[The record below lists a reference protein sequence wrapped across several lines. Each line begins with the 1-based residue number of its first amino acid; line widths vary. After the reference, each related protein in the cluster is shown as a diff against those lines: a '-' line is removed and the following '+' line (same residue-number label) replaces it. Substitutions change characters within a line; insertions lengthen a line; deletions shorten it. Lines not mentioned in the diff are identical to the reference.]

1 VRLLGCDPTDL
12 AAWVRGDAPVP
23 AAIVALLHLLIEGTI
38 STADV
43 GSAKVVARSRPSPG
57 HWQCM
62 SCRLKRRC
70 TLKRHLPVTGKCPIY
85 QSVHR

>member
-1 VRLLGCDPTDL
+1 MTAAQLRAALTRLNLSRQAAVRLLGCDPTDL
-12 AAWVRGDAPVP
+12 GAWVRGDARVP

-57 HWQCM
+57 IGN
-62 SCRLKRRC
+62 
-70 TLKRHLPVTGKCPIY
+70 V
-85 QSVHR
+85 